1 MTYQITVI
9 TLEGYGQ
16 WTLSLGSDREYQLQ
30 ILQSKIYADLQDLFS
45 NKNGVVFFNKF
56 DEFIAISNQMSLDD
70 HEKIYDTI
78 SKKYDKIRI
87 SMTIGSDE
95 TPLKSIKKSLYI
107 KNKTEFMIR
116 PNIFYGNMDN
126 TIKEYSQSNQYDL
139 NDSANKDIKI
149 LHLDINNSK
158 DLTKNLSS
166 YEITN
171 LIIKLYATI
180 SDVFLKE
187 ECLAFYLG
195 GDNFMIVSKED
206 ITMEKIKEIIEFL
219 ARSTKINL
227 NCGIGDG
234 RTGRKAAEMA
244 TKSLDLIRE
253 FRKNGK
259 RINVHGCFD

>member
-1 MTYQITVI
+1 
-9 TLEGYGQ
+9 
-16 WTLSLGSDREYQLQ
+16 
-30 ILQSKIYADLQDLFS
+30 
-45 NKNGVVFFNKF
+45 
-56 DEFIAISNQMSLDD
+56 
-70 HEKIYDTI
+70 
-78 SKKYDKIRI
+78 
-87 SMTIGSDE
+87 MTIGSDE